1 MLTIRQLQHL
11 RALIEEG
18 SYTRAAQQVHL
29 TQSALTRSIQA
40 LEGALGVA
48 LLERTPGGVSLTQS
62 GQTLNNR
69 VEHILTEVEALKRD
83 AVVLRSHDMGVVR
96 FGVGV
101 FPAATFLQPLLK
113 KLAADYPR
121 IRVHVEIESW
131 HRLLDKLDNQKLDF
145 VVAITHSLTPS
156 DKYSTRHLP
165 KQIAGLFVRAGHPL
179 LLIPHAQLQYEL
191 MKFTLAATDLP
202 PRARQ
207 HLAAAYGL
215 ADSQQLPISL
225 ECNNVDALRDVAL
238 SSNTVLFSTRDAI
251 CADLESQRLIQ
262 LPVKYFED
270 AELTCSVIHHA
281 HLTLVPAVE
290 TVIGLIQN
298 MMSLPWATEKNQT

>member
-11 RALIEEG
+11 KALIEEG
-18 SYTRAAQQVHL
+18 SYTRAAQHVHL

-40 LEGALGVA
+40 LEDALGLAV
-48 LLERTPGGVSLTQS
+48 LERMPGGVSLTQS
-62 GQTLNNR
+62 GQTLHNR
-69 VEHILTEVEALKRD
+69 VERILAEVEALKRD
-83 AVVLRSHDMGVVR
+83 AFVLRSHDMGAVR

-121 IRVHVEIESW
+121 ICVQVEIESW

-145 VVAITHSLTPS
+145 VVAITHSLSPS
-156 DKYSTRHLP
+156 DKYSTRPLP

-179 LLIPHAQLQYEL
+179 LLIPHAQLHYEL
-191 MKFTLAATDLP
+191 MKFNLAATDLP

-215 ADSQQLPISL
+215 TDIQQLPISL

-251 CADLESQRLIQ
+251 YADLESQRLIQ

-298 MMSLPWATEKNQT
+298 MMSLPGALVQDQA